1 MSRTRQKARRSNA
14 LAEIILVLVL
24 LALIG
29 SVKAYSTGGPY
40 NHIEKTPEIQQVLRG
55 QDLQFAETA
64 NWSAVPVTV
73 YRVAGGSIENTFT
86 ADANNR
92 IFDVN
97 WPAVGV
103 YYVNYVNTTSY
114 DAQLSLED
122 PRIPLT
128 LRVGTVEVT
137 SIAVGTR
144 LIIDTGGIN
153 LFSED
158 RVNLKIVDPDNI
170 QISTDVNG
178 QQFTDITVKIL
189 TEDYGSAG
197 GINTAGWKLGGYTF
211 QIEMIP
217 EHACGLQLTSDA
229 KAITSGR
236 TSAPTPTATP
246 ALTPSPPPTLPP
258 TTPIP
263 PPAPTTSVTSTPVT
277 TPTPTPTLPPTTP
290 TPAQTP
296 APQEPGFEAVFSLVG
311 FGVLMYL
318 LRKRR

>member
-1 MSRTRQKARRSNA
+1 MSRKRQKATRSNA
-14 LAEIILVLVL
+14 LAEIILVFVL

-29 SVKAYSTGGPY
+29 STQAYSTGGLY
-40 NHIEKTPEIQQVLRG
+40 NLIEKTPTIQKVLRG

-73 YRVAGGSIENTFT
+73 YRVAGVSIENTFT

-97 WPAVGV
+97 WPAVGA
-103 YYVNYVNTTSY
+103 YYVNYVNTTTY

-122 PRIPLT
+122 PRIPLIF
-128 LRVGTVEVT
+128 RVGTAEVT
-137 SIAVGTR
+137 SIAAGTR

-153 LFSED
+153 LFPED
-158 RVNLKIVDPDNI
+158 RVNLNIIDPDNV

-178 QQFTDITVKIL
+178 QQFTDITVKML

-197 GINTAGWKLGGYTF
+197 GINTAGWKLGDYTF
-211 QIEMIP
+211 QIETIP

-229 KAITSGR
+229 KAITAGR
-236 TSAPTPTATP
+236 TGAPIPTATP
-246 ALTPSPPPTLPP
+246 ALTPSPTPTLPPMTPTPTPTPVPTGTSTPAITPTSTLPP

-263 PPAPTTSVTSTPVT
+263 PPTPV
-277 TPTPTPTLPPTTP
+277 
-290 TPAQTP
+290 
-296 APQEPGFEAVFSLVG
+296 PQEPGFEAVFTLAG
-311 FGVLMYL
+311 FGVLVYL
-318 LRKRR
+318 LRRRR

>member
-1 MSRTRQKARRSNA
+1 MSRTRQKARCSNT
-14 LAEIILVLVL
+14 LAEIIFVFVL

-29 SVKAYSTGGPY
+29 SVQAYSTGGPY
-40 NHIEKTPEIQQVLRG
+40 NLIEKAPQIQQVLRG

-64 NWSAVPVTV
+64 NWSAVPITV

-97 WPAVGV
+97 WPAGGV
-103 YYVNYVNTTSY
+103 YYVNYVNTTTY

-122 PRIPLT
+122 PRIPLM

-153 LFSED
+153 LFPED
-158 RVNLKIVDPDNI
+158 RVDLNIVDPDNV
-170 QISTDVNG
+170 QISTDING
-178 QQFTDITVKIL
+178 QQFTGITVKIL

-211 QIEMIP
+211 QIETIP

-246 ALTPSPPPTLPP
+246 ALTPSPTPTLPP

-263 PPAPTTSVTSTPVT
+263 PPAPTTLVTSTPVT

-296 APQEPGFEAVFSLVG
+296 APQEPGFEAVFTLAG
-311 FGVLMYL
+311 FGVLVYL
-318 LRKRR
+318 LRSKR